1 MDPHSSDSTDVV
13 PTPGQVFADQPTE
26 PPLPSSWRAWF
37 TVSILVGI
45 YLNSFLD
52 RQIMGLLVEDIKAS
66 LDVSDFKMGLLGGI
80 AFAFFYATAGLP
92 IGYLVD
98 RTTRTRIVIIGQI
111 FWTIASFSCGLATRY
126 WQLFMFRFGV
136 GVGEATKNAKL
147 LASVVEEL
155 GVITGQKAMVTRA
168 RRSIS
173 NFHLREG
180 MPIGATVTLRRRRMY
195 EFLDRLVSVAI
206 PRVRDF
212 RGLRT
217 RSFDG
222 RGNFTMGVREQI
234 IFPEI
239 DFDKVGQIHGMDITV
254 VTSTNKDDEALAL
267 LRAMGFPFRGEIPV
281 IIEHNAN

>member
-1 MDPHSSDSTDVV
+1 MEPRLLRHYKSYARPHLAEQFQWSNPNQIPKIEKVV
-13 PTPGQVFADQPTE
+13 M
-26 PPLPSSWRAWF
+26 
-37 TVSILVGI
+37 
-45 YLNSFLD
+45 N
-52 RQIMGLLVEDIKAS
+52 
-66 LDVSDFKMGLLGGI
+66 
-80 AFAFFYATAGLP
+80 
-92 IGYLVD
+92 
-98 RTTRTRIVIIGQI
+98 
-111 FWTIASFSCGLATRY
+111 
-126 WQLFMFRFGV
+126 V

-147 LASVVEEL
+147 LTVVVGEL
-155 GVITGQKAMVTRA
+155 GVITGQKALITRA
-168 RRSIS
+168 RKSVS

-180 MPIGATVTLRRRRMY
+180 MPIGASVTLRKSRMY
-195 EFLDRLVSVAI
+195 EFLDRLVSVVI

-254 VTSTNKDDEALAL
+254 VTSTNKNDVALAL

-281 IIEHNAN
+281 VIDQHAN